1 MEDLPKGYFNTFR
14 NVCEVWREVT
24 CETSKSFLPLIT
36 PEAHNK
42 RFPCQPFDEFIWRIS
57 WGRLADY
64 VKEMCLSACHTYST
78 IIFPC
83 SANHTTVFWRCRNRL
98 LLKLPTV
105 PCWRTP
111 TISYDFRFQKLKCHR
126 RYLWISE
133 VDFINVFDP
142 DLDIRS
148 NFRLRRSDN
157 LHTDSRQHSWMS
169 LSKNKATQIY
179 ATSRSHISS
188 GYTQRK
194 HPQNER

>member
-1 MEDLPKGYFNTFR
+1 MST
-14 NVCEVWREVT
+14 
-24 CETSKSFLPLIT
+24 
-36 PEAHNK
+36 
-42 RFPCQPFDEFIWRIS
+42 IWRIHLANFMGS
-57 WGRLADY
+57 FGRLRQRN
-64 VKEMCLSACHTYST
+64 VPKCVSHVQHHH
-78 IIFPC
+78 FPLFSQSYHC
-83 SANHTTVFWRCRNRL
+83 FLALTLLCRNLL

-126 RYLWISE
+126 HYLWISE
-133 VDFINVFDP
+133 VDFIKVFDP

-179 ATSRSHISS
+179 ATSRSRMSS